1 MKAIKAVSTLS
12 PKCCVVSWWK
22 LLTKMSQNKVRS
34 SGSLASND
42 DIVKAGYLKKLKD
55 SGVGLAQEAMRILE
69 PWTMKKKY
77 FVLRR
82 ETGPDSPARLE
93 YYDSEKKFKAGA
105 QPKKTLIHASLH
117 NADTL
122 INESSLRA
130 PPPCRPI
137 ILRTCFCINRK
148 KDPKHSHVIALYT
161 NHDSVSMAAESED
174 EFNDWLG
181 LLKHYMHQA
190 DGQSRKLYEHVW
202 MVEILPRSL
211 GSSKG
216 MTGEYH
222 ICLTYKS
229 IALVRVGE
237 NQKKVEFPLNS
248 IKRCGHTGSF
258 FFLGLGRSAVT
269 GAGDIWMLT
278 EDAVIAENMH
288 SIIRGAMHAPCSED
302 LVPKERV
309 RTHSMSNQLSFDSK
323 EDIFCSGQCLSR
335 YRSDSMP
342 SRSRTSSE
350 GSMQTGPNKLPRNCS
365 HQMDGPHP
373 GSVCLH
379 PITRP
384 KSMYSS
390 SLSSSCSPP
399 CPSALFSPSSSESM
413 ESTASV
419 EDFDGLH
426 SHTPETAVD
435 NSNGEEDYM
444 PMEAGLESNTSQH
457 RDHPQ
462 PPFSLPFGSM
472 RSYVHSL
479 SKGLISPLSVSSTEG
494 PCLSSP
500 QDQYL
505 VMLSPQERAQEGQFG
520 SMSDRSTY
528 LCMDRTPNQPS
539 ASSGPE
545 SSGYLPMAPL
555 NSPVSSLPAW
565 QSHPSSQVSSPP
577 HSANHSRIPSLVDEN
592 TDSYLSMVPGGHG
605 DATTTSSDTYARDR
619 SRSYLD
625 MTPTPAVP
633 TPIPCSPSDG
643 DSFPEMSPGSSCSF
657 TSGTPSSDHR
667 LHDFIAEKSGN
678 GSYCGYSEDD
688 DSSLDRPHRTNS
700 VGSKPEQFRSRKN
713 RLEVSPAEPAR
724 VRAFSVGSRV
734 SLRLAGGRAGQ
745 VAGGTATA
753 TSASVTEFSPSIKE
767 KGKQVKSKSSSAP
780 ILGTSPISNSWSGTP
795 GTFFR
800 GFLQARNQE
809 RNNDLME
816 FDFTKN
822 KSCDSMSA
830 EKEKKSSSI
839 ESIKRTFTGQR
850 HRSNSKSS
858 GNGKSS
864 VFDSM
869 KRDKKKSESELSAK
883 GMEIPEGKSPFELD
897 FTPSPRGGGSDVCDG
912 YLPMNLRPAV
922 SSGQSSANSEYLEMN
937 SKDLFTGHGLND
949 PYLDMSKS
957 SDRLVSSLSTS
968 GPNDGYVDMSQGK
981 GLGTLPL
988 TPASSS
994 STTSN
999 SSSSIGARVR
1009 KISSTFNPLSSQDFS
1024 SQQDEYMPIDLRGSF
1039 ESSHSLDGEKSKKKK
1054 SSKRKSFKDST
1065 KRKKSDPIAVMG
1077 KGSDG
1082 ENTQESSKKGTSPLS
1097 SLSTFL
1103 GRKNSSGTP
1112 PKTPL
1117 SPTSS
1122 PLPKSSRG
1130 TPSPF
1135 SSLTRKKS
1143 ESKDSSKDGAAKESS
1158 GVSSSVSSGIGTSCI
1173 RESSREAEE
1182 SAISGDS
1189 SSVASSSQTVPN
1201 SGDQLNK
1208 QTNSNGGSKR
1218 TSGIFETSQA
1228 DTKLEEKQ
1236 KNTGLESG
1244 NTDISINSQQQHS
1257 NINSNDMGAY
1267 VNLSLGSSD
1276 KNLIV
1281 ENKQRKV
1288 STGSVSSDYMNVSP
1302 MSACKTPEAPSD
1314 PHQPR
1319 EYVNMCPGG
1328 RPEPLSTSLIPPQ
1341 PASMPGTVSPKR
1353 KTSLTSKGE
1362 SSEKSSPSLGYGG
1375 SRDQNRRDSKRLS
1388 GSNYGEENDGSSGE
1402 SGYLLMTP
1410 GQTPPKPVSPRTVT
1424 RRPDIPSAL
1433 LGGRPD
1439 ASLTATLER
1448 LNLGSSGGSATS
1460 ERCRSHSG
1468 PGAPESSAV
1477 GGEVRVKKQLS
1488 EPRAGSGSQ
1497 GSSGRAASACS
1508 SPVSYSPPTSPTLRG
1523 SVSSVSSVSSLSEG
1537 ALSSASSTCTVVN
1550 VGVGRR
1556 ESGLGG
1562 SGRAQETPVD
1572 SASHTSVSSSSTSQ
1586 QSTST
1591 ASSGCSSGDSGL
1603 NYVSLDLAPARCE
1616 GVMPSPLAGRR
1627 STSGAGVP
1635 HTVCLQEPA
1644 VGEEDEPL
1652 SYAQIDFTKSEGLR
1666 TTSLT
1671 RDKRH

>member
-1 MKAIKAVSTLS
+1 
-12 PKCCVVSWWK
+12 
-22 LLTKMSQNKVRS
+22 
-34 SGSLASND
+34 
-42 DIVKAGYLKKLKD
+42 
-55 SGVGLAQEAMRILE
+55 
-69 PWTMKKKY
+69 
-77 FVLRR
+77 
-82 ETGPDSPARLE
+82 
-93 YYDSEKKFKAGA
+93 
-105 QPKKTLIHASLH
+105 
-117 NADTL
+117 
-122 INESSLRA
+122 
-130 PPPCRPI
+130 
-137 ILRTCFCINRK
+137 
-148 KDPKHSHVIALYT
+148 
-161 NHDSVSMAAESED
+161 
-174 EFNDWLG
+174 
-181 LLKHYMHQA
+181 
-190 DGQSRKLYEHVW
+190 
-202 MVEILPRSL
+202 
-211 GSSKG
+211 
-216 MTGEYH
+216 
-222 ICLTYKS
+222 
-229 IALVRVGE
+229 
-237 NQKKVEFPLNS
+237 
-248 IKRCGHTGSF
+248 
-258 FFLGLGRSAVT
+258 
-269 GAGDIWMLT
+269 MLT

-288 SIIRGAMHAPCSED
+288 GIIRRAMHAPCNNMSED
-302 LVPKERV
+302 PVSRER
-309 RTHSMSNQLSFDSK
+309 TQSMSNQRSFDSK
-323 EDIFCSGQCLSR
+323 EDIFCSGQCLTR
-335 YRSDSMP
+335 GRCGSMP

-350 GSMQTGPNKLPRNCS
+350 GSMQTGPNKLPPNCS

-384 KSMYSS
+384 KSI
-390 SLSSSCSPP
+390 
-399 CPSALFSPSSSESM
+399 PSSSESM

-444 PMEAGLESNTSQH
+444 SMEAGLESNMSQH

-462 PPFSLPFGSM
+462 PPFSLPIGST

-479 SKGLISPLSVSSTEG
+479 SKGLISPVSGSSTEG

-505 VMLSPQERAQEGQFG
+505 EMLSPLERAQEGLFG
-520 SMSDRSTY
+520 SVSERSAY
-528 LCMDRTPNQPS
+528 LCMDLTPNQPS
-539 ASSGPE
+539 GSSGPE
-545 SSGYLPMAPL
+545 NSGYLSMAPL
-555 NSPVSSLPAW
+555 NSPGSSLPAW

-667 LHDFIAEKSGN
+667 FHDFIAEKSGN

-713 RLEVSPAEPAR
+713 
-724 VRAFSVGSRV
+724 
-734 SLRLAGGRAGQ
+734 
-745 VAGGTATA
+745 
-753 TSASVTEFSPSIKE
+753 
-767 KGKQVKSKSSSAP
+767 SAP

-822 KSCDSMSA
+822 KSCDSISA

-937 SKDLFTGHGLND
+937 SKDFLRGHGLND

-988 TPASSS
+988 TPVSSS

-1082 ENTQESSKKGTSPLS
+1082 ENAQESSKKGTSPLS

-1117 SPTSS
+1117 SPTGS

-1158 GVSSSVSSGIGTSCI
+1158 GGSSSVSSGIGTSCI

-1201 SGDQLNK
+1201 SGDQQNK
-1208 QTNSNGGSKR
+1208 QTTNNSGGSKR
-1218 TSGIFETSQA
+1218 TSGIFETLSQA

-1236 KNTGLESG
+1236 RNIGLESG
-1244 NTDISINSQQQHS
+1244 NTDVSVNSQQQHL

-1276 KNLIV
+1276 KNLNV

-1288 STGSVSSDYMNVSP
+1288 STGSVSSDYMNISP
-1302 MSACKTPEAPSD
+1302 MSACKTPETPSD
-1314 PHQPR
+1314 PQQPR

-1328 RPEPLSTSLIPPQ
+1328 RPESHSTSLIPPQ
-1341 PASMPGTVSPKR
+1341 PAPMPGTVSPKR

-1388 GSNYGEENDGSSGE
+1388 GSNYGEENDGGSGE

-1439 ASLTATLER
+1439 ASLSATLER

-1523 SVSSVSSVSSLSEG
+1523 SVSSVSSLSEG
-1537 ALSSASSTCTVVN
+1537 GLSSASSTCTVVN

-1572 SASHTSVSSSSTSQ
+1572 STSHASVSSSSSSQ

-1635 HTVCLQEPA
+1635 HTACLQEPA

>member
-34 SGSLASND
+34 SGSLANSD

-105 QPKKTLIHASLH
+105 QPKK
-117 NADTL
+117 
-122 INESSLRA
+122 
-130 PPPCRPI
+130 PI
-137 ILRTCFCINRK
+137 ILRTCFSINRK

-161 NHDSVSMAAESED
+161 NHDSVSMAAESEA
-174 EFNDWLG
+174 ELNDWLG
-181 LLKHYMHQA
+181 FLHHHMHQA
-190 DGQSRKLYEHVW
+190 VAGSDGQSRKLYEHVW

-216 MTGEYH
+216 ITGEYH

-237 NQKKVEFPLNS
+237 SQKKIEFPLNS
-248 IKRCGHTGSF
+248 IRRCGHTGSF

-288 SIIRGAMHAPCSED
+288 GIIRRAMHAPCNNMSED
-302 LVPKERV
+302 PVSRER
-309 RTHSMSNQLSFDSK
+309 TQSMSNQRSFDSK
-323 EDIFCSGQCLSR
+323 EDIFCSGQCLTR
-335 YRSDSMP
+335 GRCGSMP

-350 GSMQTGPNKLPRNCS
+350 GSMQTGPNKLPPNCS

-373 GSVCLH
+373 GSLCLH

-399 CPSALFSPSSSESM
+399 CASALFSPSSSESM

-444 PMEAGLESNTSQH
+444 PMEAGLESNMSQH

-462 PPFSLPFGSM
+462 PPFSLPIGST

-479 SKGLISPLSVSSTEG
+479 SKGLISPVSGSSTEG

-505 VMLSPQERAQEGQFG
+505 EMLSPLERTQEGLFG
-520 SMSDRSTY
+520 SVSERSAY

-539 ASSGPE
+539 GSSGPE
-545 SSGYLPMAPL
+545 NSGYLSMAPL
-555 NSPVSSLPAW
+555 NSPGSSLPAW

-592 TDSYLSMVPGGHG
+592 TDSYLSKVPGGHG

-667 LHDFIAEKSGN
+667 FHDFIAEKSGN

-713 RLEVSPAEPAR
+713 
-724 VRAFSVGSRV
+724 
-734 SLRLAGGRAGQ
+734 
-745 VAGGTATA
+745 
-753 TSASVTEFSPSIKE
+753 
-767 KGKQVKSKSSSAP
+767 SAP

-822 KSCDSMSA
+822 KSCDSISA

-937 SKDLFTGHGLND
+937 SKDFFRGHGLND

-988 TPASSS
+988 TPVSSS

-1082 ENTQESSKKGTSPLS
+1082 ENAQESSKKGTSPLS

-1117 SPTSS
+1117 SPTGS

-1135 SSLTRKKS
+1135 SSLTRKKN

-1189 SSVASSSQTVPN
+1189 SSVTSSSQTVPN
-1201 SGDQLNK
+1201 SGDQQNK
-1208 QTNSNGGSKR
+1208 QTTNNSGGSKR
-1218 TSGIFETSQA
+1218 TSGIFETLSQA

-1276 KNLIV
+1276 KNLNV

-1302 MSACKTPEAPSD
+1302 MSVCKTPEAPSD
-1314 PHQPR
+1314 PQQPR

-1328 RPEPLSTSLIPPQ
+1328 RPEPHSTSLIPPQ
-1341 PASMPGTVSPKR
+1341 PAPMPGTVSPKR

-1388 GSNYGEENDGSSGE
+1388 GSNYGEENDGGSGE

-1523 SVSSVSSVSSLSEG
+1523 SVSSMSSLSEG
-1537 ALSSASSTCTVVN
+1537 GLSSASSTCTVVN

-1572 SASHTSVSSSSTSQ
+1572 SASHASVSSSSSSQ

-1591 ASSGCSSGDSGL
+1591 ASSGCSIGDSGL

-1616 GVMPSPLAGRR
+1616 GVMPSPLAARR

>member
-34 SGSLASND
+34 SGSLANSD

-69 PWTMKKKY
+69 PWVCIVCSLGLFIRLTMKKKY

-105 QPKKTLIHASLH
+105 QPKK
-117 NADTL
+117 
-122 INESSLRA
+122 
-130 PPPCRPI
+130 PI
-137 ILRTCFCINRK
+137 ILRTCFSINRK

-161 NHDSVSMAAESED
+161 NHDSVSMAAESEA
-174 EFNDWLG
+174 ELNDWLG
-181 LLKHYMHQA
+181 FLHHHMHQA
-190 DGQSRKLYEHVW
+190 VAGSDGQSRKLYGFQTEHVW

-216 MTGEYH
+216 ITGEYH

-237 NQKKVEFPLNS
+237 SQKKIEFPLNS
-248 IKRCGHTGSF
+248 IRRCGHTGSF

-288 SIIRGAMHAPCSED
+288 GIIRRAMHAPCNNMSED
-302 LVPKERV
+302 PVSRER
-309 RTHSMSNQLSFDSK
+309 TQSMSNQRSFDS
-323 EDIFCSGQCLSR
+323 SGQCLTR
-335 YRSDSMP
+335 GRCGSMP

-350 GSMQTGPNKLPRNCS
+350 GSMQTGPNKLPPNCS

-373 GSVCLH
+373 GSLCLH

-384 KSMYSS
+384 KSI
-390 SLSSSCSPP
+390 
-399 CPSALFSPSSSESM
+399 PSSSESM

-444 PMEAGLESNTSQH
+444 PMEAGLESNMSQH

-462 PPFSLPFGSM
+462 PPFSLPIGST

-479 SKGLISPLSVSSTEG
+479 SKGLISPVSGSSTEG

-505 VMLSPQERAQEGQFG
+505 EMLSPLERTQEGLFG
-520 SMSDRSTY
+520 SVSERSAY

-539 ASSGPE
+539 GSSGPE
-545 SSGYLPMAPL
+545 NSGYLSMAPL
-555 NSPVSSLPAW
+555 NSPGSSLPAW

-592 TDSYLSMVPGGHG
+592 TDSYLSKVPGGHG

-667 LHDFIAEKSGN
+667 FHDFIAEKSGN

-713 RLEVSPAEPAR
+713 
-724 VRAFSVGSRV
+724 
-734 SLRLAGGRAGQ
+734 
-745 VAGGTATA
+745 
-753 TSASVTEFSPSIKE
+753 
-767 KGKQVKSKSSSAP
+767 SAP

-822 KSCDSMSA
+822 KSCDSISA

-937 SKDLFTGHGLND
+937 SKDFFRGHGLND

-988 TPASSS
+988 TPVSSS

-1082 ENTQESSKKGTSPLS
+1082 ENAQESSKKGTSPLS

-1117 SPTSS
+1117 SPTGS

-1135 SSLTRKKS
+1135 SSLTRKKN

-1189 SSVASSSQTVPN
+1189 SSVTSSSQTVPN
-1201 SGDQLNK
+1201 SGDQQNK
-1208 QTNSNGGSKR
+1208 QTTNNSGGSKR
-1218 TSGIFETSQA
+1218 TSGIFETLSQA

-1276 KNLIV
+1276 KNLNV

-1302 MSACKTPEAPSD
+1302 MSVCKTPEAPSD
-1314 PHQPR
+1314 PQQPR

-1328 RPEPLSTSLIPPQ
+1328 RPEPHSTSLIPPQ
-1341 PASMPGTVSPKR
+1341 PAPMPGTVSPKR

-1388 GSNYGEENDGSSGE
+1388 GSNYGEENDGGSGE

-1523 SVSSVSSVSSLSEG
+1523 SVSSMSSLSEG
-1537 ALSSASSTCTVVN
+1537 GLSSASSTCTVVN

-1572 SASHTSVSSSSTSQ
+1572 SASHASVSSSSSSQ

-1591 ASSGCSSGDSGL
+1591 ASSGCSIGDSGL

-1616 GVMPSPLAGRR
+1616 GVMPSPLAARR

>member
-34 SGSLASND
+34 SGSLANSD

-69 PWTMKKKY
+69 PWVCIVCSLGLFIRLTMKKKY

-105 QPKKTLIHASLH
+105 QPKK
-117 NADTL
+117 
-122 INESSLRA
+122 
-130 PPPCRPI
+130 PI
-137 ILRTCFCINRK
+137 ILRTCFSINRK

-161 NHDSVSMAAESED
+161 NHDSVSMAAESEA
-174 EFNDWLG
+174 ELNDWLG
-181 LLKHYMHQA
+181 FLHHHMHQA
-190 DGQSRKLYEHVW
+190 VAGSDGQSRKLYEHVW

-216 MTGEYH
+216 ITGEYH

-237 NQKKVEFPLNS
+237 SQKKIEFPLNS
-248 IKRCGHTGSF
+248 IRRCGHTGSF

-288 SIIRGAMHAPCSED
+288 GIIRRAMHAPCNNMSED
-302 LVPKERV
+302 PVSRER
-309 RTHSMSNQLSFDSK
+309 TQSMSNQRSFDSK
-323 EDIFCSGQCLSR
+323 EDIFCSGQCLTR
-335 YRSDSMP
+335 GRCGSMP

-350 GSMQTGPNKLPRNCS
+350 GSMQTGPNKLPPNCS

-373 GSVCLH
+373 GSLCLH

-384 KSMYSS
+384 KSI
-390 SLSSSCSPP
+390 
-399 CPSALFSPSSSESM
+399 PSSSESM

-444 PMEAGLESNTSQH
+444 PMEAGLESNMSQH

-462 PPFSLPFGSM
+462 PPFSLPIGST

-479 SKGLISPLSVSSTEG
+479 SKGLISPVSGSSTEG

-505 VMLSPQERAQEGQFG
+505 EMLSPLERTQEGLFG
-520 SMSDRSTY
+520 SVSERSAY

-539 ASSGPE
+539 GSSGPE
-545 SSGYLPMAPL
+545 NSGYLSMAPL
-555 NSPVSSLPAW
+555 NSPGSSLPAW

-592 TDSYLSMVPGGHG
+592 TDSYLSKVPGGHG

-667 LHDFIAEKSGN
+667 FHDFIAEKSGN

-713 RLEVSPAEPAR
+713 
-724 VRAFSVGSRV
+724 
-734 SLRLAGGRAGQ
+734 
-745 VAGGTATA
+745 
-753 TSASVTEFSPSIKE
+753 
-767 KGKQVKSKSSSAP
+767 SAP

-822 KSCDSMSA
+822 KSCDSISA

-937 SKDLFTGHGLND
+937 SKDFFRGHGLND

-988 TPASSS
+988 TPVSSS

-1082 ENTQESSKKGTSPLS
+1082 ENAQESSKKGTSPLS

-1117 SPTSS
+1117 SPTGS

-1135 SSLTRKKS
+1135 SSLTRKKN

-1189 SSVASSSQTVPN
+1189 SSVTSSSQTVPN
-1201 SGDQLNK
+1201 SGDQQNK
-1208 QTNSNGGSKR
+1208 QTTNNSGGSKR
-1218 TSGIFETSQA
+1218 TSGIFETLSQA

-1276 KNLIV
+1276 KNLNV

-1302 MSACKTPEAPSD
+1302 MSVCKTPEAPSD
-1314 PHQPR
+1314 PQQPR

-1328 RPEPLSTSLIPPQ
+1328 RPEPHSTSLIPPQ
-1341 PASMPGTVSPKR
+1341 PAPMPGTVSPKR

-1388 GSNYGEENDGSSGE
+1388 GSNYGEENDGGSGE

-1523 SVSSVSSVSSLSEG
+1523 SVSSMSSLSEG
-1537 ALSSASSTCTVVN
+1537 GLSSASSTCTVVN

-1572 SASHTSVSSSSTSQ
+1572 SASHASVSSSSSSQ

-1591 ASSGCSSGDSGL
+1591 ASSGCSIGDSGL

-1616 GVMPSPLAGRR
+1616 GVMPSPLAARR

>member
-34 SGSLASND
+34 SGSLANSD

-69 PWTMKKKY
+69 PWVCIVCSLGLFIRLTMKKKY

-105 QPKKTLIHASLH
+105 QPKK
-117 NADTL
+117 
-122 INESSLRA
+122 
-130 PPPCRPI
+130 PI
-137 ILRTCFCINRK
+137 ILRTCFSINRK

-161 NHDSVSMAAESED
+161 NHDSVSMAAESEA
-174 EFNDWLG
+174 ELNDWLG
-181 LLKHYMHQA
+181 FLHHHMHQA
-190 DGQSRKLYEHVW
+190 VAGSDGQSRKLYEHVW

-216 MTGEYH
+216 ITGEYH

-237 NQKKVEFPLNS
+237 SQKKIEFPLNS
-248 IKRCGHTGSF
+248 IRRCGHTGSF

-288 SIIRGAMHAPCSED
+288 GIIRRAMHAPCNNMSED
-302 LVPKERV
+302 PVSRER
-309 RTHSMSNQLSFDSK
+309 TQSMSNQRSFDSK
-323 EDIFCSGQCLSR
+323 EDIFCSGQCLTR
-335 YRSDSMP
+335 GRCGSMP

-350 GSMQTGPNKLPRNCS
+350 GSMQTGPNKLPPNCS

-373 GSVCLH
+373 GSLCLH

-399 CPSALFSPSSSESM
+399 CASALFSPSSSESM

-444 PMEAGLESNTSQH
+444 PMEAGLESNMSQH

-462 PPFSLPFGSM
+462 PPFSLPIGST

-479 SKGLISPLSVSSTEG
+479 SKGLISPVSGSSTEG

-505 VMLSPQERAQEGQFG
+505 EMLSPLERTQEGLFG
-520 SMSDRSTY
+520 SVSERSAY

-539 ASSGPE
+539 GSSGPE
-545 SSGYLPMAPL
+545 NSGYLSMAPL
-555 NSPVSSLPAW
+555 NSPGSSLPAW
-565 QSHPSSQVSSPP
+565 QSHPSSQ
-577 HSANHSRIPSLVDEN
+577 
-592 TDSYLSMVPGGHG
+592 VPGGHG

-667 LHDFIAEKSGN
+667 FHDFIAEKSGN

-713 RLEVSPAEPAR
+713 
-724 VRAFSVGSRV
+724 
-734 SLRLAGGRAGQ
+734 
-745 VAGGTATA
+745 
-753 TSASVTEFSPSIKE
+753 
-767 KGKQVKSKSSSAP
+767 SAP

-822 KSCDSMSA
+822 KSCDSISA

-937 SKDLFTGHGLND
+937 SKDFFRGHGLND

-988 TPASSS
+988 TPVSSS

-1082 ENTQESSKKGTSPLS
+1082 ENAQESSKKGTSPLS

-1117 SPTSS
+1117 SPTGS

-1135 SSLTRKKS
+1135 SSLTRKKN

-1189 SSVASSSQTVPN
+1189 SSVTSSSQTVPN
-1201 SGDQLNK
+1201 SGDQQNK
-1208 QTNSNGGSKR
+1208 QTTNNSGGSKR
-1218 TSGIFETSQA
+1218 TSGIFETLSQA

-1276 KNLIV
+1276 KNLNV

-1302 MSACKTPEAPSD
+1302 MSVCKTPEAPSD
-1314 PHQPR
+1314 PQQPR

-1328 RPEPLSTSLIPPQ
+1328 RPEPHSTSLIPPQ
-1341 PASMPGTVSPKR
+1341 PAPMPGTVSPKR

-1388 GSNYGEENDGSSGE
+1388 GSNYGEENDGGSGE

-1523 SVSSVSSVSSLSEG
+1523 SVSSMSSLSEG
-1537 ALSSASSTCTVVN
+1537 GLSSASSTCTVVN

-1572 SASHTSVSSSSTSQ
+1572 SASHASVSSSSSSQ

-1591 ASSGCSSGDSGL
+1591 ASSGCSIGDSGL

-1616 GVMPSPLAGRR
+1616 GVMPSPLAARR

>member
-34 SGSLASND
+34 SGSLANSD

-69 PWTMKKKY
+69 PWVCIVCSLGLFIRLTMKKKY

-105 QPKKTLIHASLH
+105 QPKK
-117 NADTL
+117 
-122 INESSLRA
+122 
-130 PPPCRPI
+130 PI
-137 ILRTCFCINRK
+137 ILRTCFSINRK

-161 NHDSVSMAAESED
+161 NHDSVSMAAESEA
-174 EFNDWLG
+174 ELNDWLG
-181 LLKHYMHQA
+181 FLHHHMHQA
-190 DGQSRKLYEHVW
+190 VAGSDGQSRKLYEHVW

-216 MTGEYH
+216 ITGEYH

-237 NQKKVEFPLNS
+237 SQKKIEFPLNS
-248 IKRCGHTGSF
+248 IRRCGHTGSF

-288 SIIRGAMHAPCSED
+288 GIIRRAMHAPCNNMSED
-302 LVPKERV
+302 PVSRER
-309 RTHSMSNQLSFDSK
+309 TQSMSNQRSFDS
-323 EDIFCSGQCLSR
+323 SGQCLTR
-335 YRSDSMP
+335 GRCGSMP

-350 GSMQTGPNKLPRNCS
+350 GSMQTGPNKLPPNCS

-373 GSVCLH
+373 GSLCLH

-384 KSMYSS
+384 KSI
-390 SLSSSCSPP
+390 
-399 CPSALFSPSSSESM
+399 PSSSESM

-444 PMEAGLESNTSQH
+444 PMEAGLESNMSQH

-462 PPFSLPFGSM
+462 PPFSLPIGST

-479 SKGLISPLSVSSTEG
+479 SKGLISPVSGSSTEG

-505 VMLSPQERAQEGQFG
+505 EMLSPLERTQEGLFG
-520 SMSDRSTY
+520 SVSERSAY

-539 ASSGPE
+539 GSSGPE
-545 SSGYLPMAPL
+545 NSGYLSMAPL
-555 NSPVSSLPAW
+555 NSPGSSLPAW

-592 TDSYLSMVPGGHG
+592 TDSYLSKVPGGHG

-643 DSFPEMSPGSSCSF
+643 MVQHRGGGDSFPEMSPGSSCSF

-667 LHDFIAEKSGN
+667 FHDFIAEKSGN

-713 RLEVSPAEPAR
+713 
-724 VRAFSVGSRV
+724 
-734 SLRLAGGRAGQ
+734 
-745 VAGGTATA
+745 
-753 TSASVTEFSPSIKE
+753 
-767 KGKQVKSKSSSAP
+767 SAP

-822 KSCDSMSA
+822 KSCDSISA

-937 SKDLFTGHGLND
+937 SKDFFRGHGLND

-988 TPASSS
+988 TPVSSS

-1082 ENTQESSKKGTSPLS
+1082 ENAQESSKKGTSPLS

-1117 SPTSS
+1117 SPTGS

-1135 SSLTRKKS
+1135 SSLTRKKN

-1189 SSVASSSQTVPN
+1189 SSVTSSSQTVPN
-1201 SGDQLNK
+1201 SGDQQNK
-1208 QTNSNGGSKR
+1208 QTTNNSGGSKR
-1218 TSGIFETSQA
+1218 TSGIFETLSQA

-1276 KNLIV
+1276 KNLNV

-1302 MSACKTPEAPSD
+1302 MSVCKTPEAPSD
-1314 PHQPR
+1314 PQQPR

-1328 RPEPLSTSLIPPQ
+1328 RPEPHSTSLIPPQ
-1341 PASMPGTVSPKR
+1341 PAPMPGTVSPKR

-1388 GSNYGEENDGSSGE
+1388 GSNYGEENDGGSGE

-1523 SVSSVSSVSSLSEG
+1523 SVSSMSSLSEG
-1537 ALSSASSTCTVVN
+1537 GLSSASSTCTVVN

-1572 SASHTSVSSSSTSQ
+1572 SASHASVSSSSSSQ

-1591 ASSGCSSGDSGL
+1591 ASSGCSIGDSGL

-1616 GVMPSPLAGRR
+1616 GVMPSPLAARR

>member
-34 SGSLASND
+34 SGSLANSD

-69 PWTMKKKY
+69 PWVCIVCSLGLFIRLTMKKKY

-105 QPKKTLIHASLH
+105 QPKK
-117 NADTL
+117 
-122 INESSLRA
+122 
-130 PPPCRPI
+130 PI
-137 ILRTCFCINRK
+137 ILRTCFSINRK

-161 NHDSVSMAAESED
+161 NHDSVSMAAESEA
-174 EFNDWLG
+174 ELNDWLG
-181 LLKHYMHQA
+181 FLHHHMHQA
-190 DGQSRKLYEHVW
+190 VAGSDGQSRKLYEHVW

-216 MTGEYH
+216 ITGEYH

-237 NQKKVEFPLNS
+237 SQKKIEFPLNS
-248 IKRCGHTGSF
+248 IRRCGHTGSF

-288 SIIRGAMHAPCSED
+288 GIIRRAMHAPCNNMSED
-302 LVPKERV
+302 PVSRER
-309 RTHSMSNQLSFDSK
+309 TQSMSNQRSFDSK
-323 EDIFCSGQCLSR
+323 EDIFCSGQCLTR
-335 YRSDSMP
+335 GRCGSMP

-350 GSMQTGPNKLPRNCS
+350 GSMQTGPNKLPPNCS

-373 GSVCLH
+373 GSLCLH

-384 KSMYSS
+384 KSI
-390 SLSSSCSPP
+390 
-399 CPSALFSPSSSESM
+399 PSSSESM

-444 PMEAGLESNTSQH
+444 PMEAGLESNMSQH

-462 PPFSLPFGSM
+462 PPFSLPIGST

-479 SKGLISPLSVSSTEG
+479 SKGLISPVSGSSTEG

-505 VMLSPQERAQEGQFG
+505 EMLSPLERTQEGLFG
-520 SMSDRSTY
+520 SVSERSAY

-539 ASSGPE
+539 GSSGPE
-545 SSGYLPMAPL
+545 NSGYLSMAPL
-555 NSPVSSLPAW
+555 NSPGSSLPAW
-565 QSHPSSQVSSPP
+565 QSHPSSQ
-577 HSANHSRIPSLVDEN
+577 
-592 TDSYLSMVPGGHG
+592 VPGGHG

-643 DSFPEMSPGSSCSF
+643 MVQHRGGGDSFPEMSPGSSCSF

-667 LHDFIAEKSGN
+667 FHDFIAEKSGN

-713 RLEVSPAEPAR
+713 
-724 VRAFSVGSRV
+724 
-734 SLRLAGGRAGQ
+734 
-745 VAGGTATA
+745 
-753 TSASVTEFSPSIKE
+753 
-767 KGKQVKSKSSSAP
+767 SAP

-822 KSCDSMSA
+822 KSCDSISA

-937 SKDLFTGHGLND
+937 SKDFFRGHGLND

-988 TPASSS
+988 TPVSSS

-1082 ENTQESSKKGTSPLS
+1082 ENAQESSKKGTSPLS

-1117 SPTSS
+1117 SPTGS

-1135 SSLTRKKS
+1135 SSLTRKKN

-1189 SSVASSSQTVPN
+1189 SSVTSSSQTVPN
-1201 SGDQLNK
+1201 SGDQQNK
-1208 QTNSNGGSKR
+1208 QTTNNSGGSKR
-1218 TSGIFETSQA
+1218 TSGIFETLSQA

-1276 KNLIV
+1276 KNLNV

-1302 MSACKTPEAPSD
+1302 MSVCKTPEAPSD
-1314 PHQPR
+1314 PQQPR

-1328 RPEPLSTSLIPPQ
+1328 RPEPHSTSLIPPQ
-1341 PASMPGTVSPKR
+1341 PAPMPGTVSPKR

-1388 GSNYGEENDGSSGE
+1388 GSNYGEENDGGSGE

-1523 SVSSVSSVSSLSEG
+1523 SVSSMSSLSEG
-1537 ALSSASSTCTVVN
+1537 GLSSASSTCTVVN

-1572 SASHTSVSSSSTSQ
+1572 SASHASVSSSSSSQ

-1591 ASSGCSSGDSGL
+1591 ASSGCSIGDSGL

-1616 GVMPSPLAGRR
+1616 GVMPSPLAARR

>member
-34 SGSLASND
+34 SGSLANSD

-105 QPKKTLIHASLH
+105 QPKK
-117 NADTL
+117 
-122 INESSLRA
+122 
-130 PPPCRPI
+130 PI
-137 ILRTCFCINRK
+137 ILRTCFSINRK

-161 NHDSVSMAAESED
+161 NHDSVSMAAESEA
-174 EFNDWLG
+174 ELNDWLG
-181 LLKHYMHQA
+181 FLHHHMHQA
-190 DGQSRKLYEHVW
+190 VAGSDGQSRKLYEHVW

-216 MTGEYH
+216 ITGEYH

-237 NQKKVEFPLNS
+237 SQKKIEFPLNS
-248 IKRCGHTGSF
+248 IRRCGHTGSF

-288 SIIRGAMHAPCSED
+288 GIIRRAMHAPCNNMSED
-302 LVPKERV
+302 PVSRER
-309 RTHSMSNQLSFDSK
+309 TQSMSNQRSFDS
-323 EDIFCSGQCLSR
+323 SGQCLTR
-335 YRSDSMP
+335 GRCGSMP

-350 GSMQTGPNKLPRNCS
+350 GSMQTGPNKLPPNCS

-373 GSVCLH
+373 GSLCLH

-384 KSMYSS
+384 KSI
-390 SLSSSCSPP
+390 
-399 CPSALFSPSSSESM
+399 PSSSESM

-444 PMEAGLESNTSQH
+444 PMEAGLESNMSQH

-462 PPFSLPFGSM
+462 PPFSLPIGST

-479 SKGLISPLSVSSTEG
+479 SKGLISPVSGSSTEG

-505 VMLSPQERAQEGQFG
+505 EMLSPLERTQEGLFG
-520 SMSDRSTY
+520 SVSERSAY

-539 ASSGPE
+539 GSSGPE
-545 SSGYLPMAPL
+545 NSGYLSMAPL
-555 NSPVSSLPAW
+555 NSPGSSLPAW

-592 TDSYLSMVPGGHG
+592 TDSYLSKVPGGHG

-667 LHDFIAEKSGN
+667 FHDFIAEKSGN

-713 RLEVSPAEPAR
+713 
-724 VRAFSVGSRV
+724 
-734 SLRLAGGRAGQ
+734 
-745 VAGGTATA
+745 
-753 TSASVTEFSPSIKE
+753 
-767 KGKQVKSKSSSAP
+767 SAP

-822 KSCDSMSA
+822 KSCDSISA

-937 SKDLFTGHGLND
+937 SKDFFRGHGLND

-988 TPASSS
+988 TPVSSS

-1082 ENTQESSKKGTSPLS
+1082 ENAQESSKKGTSPLS

-1117 SPTSS
+1117 SPTGS

-1135 SSLTRKKS
+1135 SSLTRKKN

-1189 SSVASSSQTVPN
+1189 SSVTSSSQTVPN
-1201 SGDQLNK
+1201 SGDQQNK
-1208 QTNSNGGSKR
+1208 QTTNNSGGSKR
-1218 TSGIFETSQA
+1218 TSGIFETLSQA

-1276 KNLIV
+1276 KNLNV

-1302 MSACKTPEAPSD
+1302 MSVCKTPEAPSD
-1314 PHQPR
+1314 PQQPR

-1328 RPEPLSTSLIPPQ
+1328 RPEPHSTSLIPPQ
-1341 PASMPGTVSPKR
+1341 PAPMPGTVSPKR

-1388 GSNYGEENDGSSGE
+1388 GSNYGEENDGGSGE

-1523 SVSSVSSVSSLSEG
+1523 SVSSMSSLSEG
-1537 ALSSASSTCTVVN
+1537 GLSSASSTCTVVN

-1572 SASHTSVSSSSTSQ
+1572 SASHASVSSSSSSQ

-1591 ASSGCSSGDSGL
+1591 ASSGCSIGDSGL

-1616 GVMPSPLAGRR
+1616 GVMPSPLAARR

>member
-34 SGSLASND
+34 SGSLANSD

-105 QPKKTLIHASLH
+105 QPKK
-117 NADTL
+117 
-122 INESSLRA
+122 
-130 PPPCRPI
+130 PI
-137 ILRTCFCINRK
+137 ILRTCFSINRK

-161 NHDSVSMAAESED
+161 NHDSVSMAAESEA
-174 EFNDWLG
+174 ELNDWLG
-181 LLKHYMHQA
+181 FLHHHMHQA
-190 DGQSRKLYEHVW
+190 VAGSDGQSRKLYEHVW

-216 MTGEYH
+216 ITGEYH

-237 NQKKVEFPLNS
+237 SQKKIEFPLNS
-248 IKRCGHTGSF
+248 IRRCGHTGSF

-288 SIIRGAMHAPCSED
+288 GIIRRAMHAPCNNMSED
-302 LVPKERV
+302 PVSRER
-309 RTHSMSNQLSFDSK
+309 TQSMSNQRSFDS
-323 EDIFCSGQCLSR
+323 SGQCLTR
-335 YRSDSMP
+335 GRCGSMP

-350 GSMQTGPNKLPRNCS
+350 GSMQTGPNKLPPNCS

-373 GSVCLH
+373 GSLCLH

-384 KSMYSS
+384 KSI
-390 SLSSSCSPP
+390 
-399 CPSALFSPSSSESM
+399 PSSSESM

-444 PMEAGLESNTSQH
+444 PMEAGLESNMSQH

-462 PPFSLPFGSM
+462 PPFSLPIGST

-479 SKGLISPLSVSSTEG
+479 SKGLISPVSGSSTEG

-505 VMLSPQERAQEGQFG
+505 EMLSPLERTQEGLFG
-520 SMSDRSTY
+520 SVSERSAY

-539 ASSGPE
+539 GSSGPE
-545 SSGYLPMAPL
+545 NSGYLSMAPL
-555 NSPVSSLPAW
+555 NSPGSSLPAW
-565 QSHPSSQVSSPP
+565 QSHPSSQ
-577 HSANHSRIPSLVDEN
+577 
-592 TDSYLSMVPGGHG
+592 VPGGHG

-667 LHDFIAEKSGN
+667 FHDFIAEKSGN

-713 RLEVSPAEPAR
+713 
-724 VRAFSVGSRV
+724 
-734 SLRLAGGRAGQ
+734 
-745 VAGGTATA
+745 
-753 TSASVTEFSPSIKE
+753 
-767 KGKQVKSKSSSAP
+767 SAP

-822 KSCDSMSA
+822 KSCDSISA

-937 SKDLFTGHGLND
+937 SKDFFRGHGLND

-988 TPASSS
+988 TPVSSS

-1082 ENTQESSKKGTSPLS
+1082 ENAQESSKKGTSPLS

-1117 SPTSS
+1117 SPTGS

-1135 SSLTRKKS
+1135 SSLTRKKN

-1189 SSVASSSQTVPN
+1189 SSVTSSSQTVPN
-1201 SGDQLNK
+1201 SGDQQNK
-1208 QTNSNGGSKR
+1208 QTTNNSGGSKR
-1218 TSGIFETSQA
+1218 TSGIFETLSQA

-1276 KNLIV
+1276 KNLNV

-1302 MSACKTPEAPSD
+1302 MSVCKTPEAPSD
-1314 PHQPR
+1314 PQQPR

-1328 RPEPLSTSLIPPQ
+1328 RPEPHSTSLIPPQ
-1341 PASMPGTVSPKR
+1341 PAPMPGTVSPKR

-1388 GSNYGEENDGSSGE
+1388 GSNYGEENDGGSGE

-1523 SVSSVSSVSSLSEG
+1523 SVSSMSSLSEG
-1537 ALSSASSTCTVVN
+1537 GLSSASSTCTVVN

-1572 SASHTSVSSSSTSQ
+1572 SASHASVSSSSSSQ

-1591 ASSGCSSGDSGL
+1591 ASSGCSIGDSGL

-1616 GVMPSPLAGRR
+1616 GVMPSPLAARR

>member
-34 SGSLASND
+34 SGSLANSD
-42 DIVKAGYLKKLKD
+42 DIVKAGYLKKLKVCIVC
-55 SGVGLAQEAMRILE
+55 SLGLFIRL
-69 PWTMKKKY
+69 TMKKKY

-105 QPKKTLIHASLH
+105 QPKK
-117 NADTL
+117 
-122 INESSLRA
+122 
-130 PPPCRPI
+130 PI
-137 ILRTCFCINRK
+137 ILRTCFSINRK

-161 NHDSVSMAAESED
+161 NHDSVSMAAESEA
-174 EFNDWLG
+174 ELNDWLG
-181 LLKHYMHQA
+181 FLHHHMHQA
-190 DGQSRKLYEHVW
+190 VAGSDGQSRKLYEHVW

-216 MTGEYH
+216 ITGEYH

-237 NQKKVEFPLNS
+237 SQKKIEFPLNS
-248 IKRCGHTGSF
+248 IRRCGHTGSF

-288 SIIRGAMHAPCSED
+288 GIIRRAMHAPCNNMSED
-302 LVPKERV
+302 PVSRER
-309 RTHSMSNQLSFDSK
+309 TQSMSNQRSFDSK
-323 EDIFCSGQCLSR
+323 EDIFCSGQCLTR
-335 YRSDSMP
+335 GRCGSMP

-350 GSMQTGPNKLPRNCS
+350 GSMQTGPNKLPPNCS

-373 GSVCLH
+373 GSLCLH

-384 KSMYSS
+384 KSI
-390 SLSSSCSPP
+390 
-399 CPSALFSPSSSESM
+399 PSSSESM

-444 PMEAGLESNTSQH
+444 PMEAGLESNMSQH

-462 PPFSLPFGSM
+462 PPFSLPIGST

-479 SKGLISPLSVSSTEG
+479 SKGLISPVSGSSTEG

-505 VMLSPQERAQEGQFG
+505 EMLSPLERTQEGLFG
-520 SMSDRSTY
+520 SVSERSAY

-539 ASSGPE
+539 GSSGPE
-545 SSGYLPMAPL
+545 NSGYLSMAPL
-555 NSPVSSLPAW
+555 NSPGSSLPAW

-592 TDSYLSMVPGGHG
+592 TDSYLSKVPGGHG

-667 LHDFIAEKSGN
+667 FHDFIAEKSGN

-713 RLEVSPAEPAR
+713 
-724 VRAFSVGSRV
+724 
-734 SLRLAGGRAGQ
+734 
-745 VAGGTATA
+745 
-753 TSASVTEFSPSIKE
+753 
-767 KGKQVKSKSSSAP
+767 SAP

-822 KSCDSMSA
+822 KSCDSISA

-937 SKDLFTGHGLND
+937 SKDFFRGHGLND

-988 TPASSS
+988 TPVSSS

-1082 ENTQESSKKGTSPLS
+1082 ENAQESSKKGTSPLS

-1117 SPTSS
+1117 SPTGS

-1135 SSLTRKKS
+1135 SSLTRKKN

-1189 SSVASSSQTVPN
+1189 SSVTSSSQTVPN
-1201 SGDQLNK
+1201 SGDQQNK
-1208 QTNSNGGSKR
+1208 QTTNNSGGSKR
-1218 TSGIFETSQA
+1218 TSGIFETLSQA

-1276 KNLIV
+1276 KNLNV

-1302 MSACKTPEAPSD
+1302 MSVCKTPEAPSD
-1314 PHQPR
+1314 PQQPR

-1328 RPEPLSTSLIPPQ
+1328 RPEPHSTSLIPPQ
-1341 PASMPGTVSPKR
+1341 PAPMPGTVSPKR

-1388 GSNYGEENDGSSGE
+1388 GSNYGEENDGGSGE

-1523 SVSSVSSVSSLSEG
+1523 SVSSMSSLSEG
-1537 ALSSASSTCTVVN
+1537 GLSSASSTCTVVN

-1572 SASHTSVSSSSTSQ
+1572 SASHASVSSSSSSQ

-1591 ASSGCSSGDSGL
+1591 ASSGCSIGDSGL

-1616 GVMPSPLAGRR
+1616 GVMPSPLAARR

>member
-1 MKAIKAVSTLS
+1 
-12 PKCCVVSWWK
+12 
-22 LLTKMSQNKVRS
+22 
-34 SGSLASND
+34 
-42 DIVKAGYLKKLKD
+42 
-55 SGVGLAQEAMRILE
+55 
-69 PWTMKKKY
+69 
-77 FVLRR
+77 
-82 ETGPDSPARLE
+82 
-93 YYDSEKKFKAGA
+93 
-105 QPKKTLIHASLH
+105 
-117 NADTL
+117 
-122 INESSLRA
+122 
-130 PPPCRPI
+130 
-137 ILRTCFCINRK
+137 
-148 KDPKHSHVIALYT
+148 
-161 NHDSVSMAAESED
+161 
-174 EFNDWLG
+174 
-181 LLKHYMHQA
+181 
-190 DGQSRKLYEHVW
+190 
-202 MVEILPRSL
+202 
-211 GSSKG
+211 
-216 MTGEYH
+216 
-222 ICLTYKS
+222 
-229 IALVRVGE
+229 
-237 NQKKVEFPLNS
+237 
-248 IKRCGHTGSF
+248 
-258 FFLGLGRSAVT
+258 
-269 GAGDIWMLT
+269 MLT

-288 SIIRGAMHAPCSED
+288 GIIRRAMHAPCNNMSED
-302 LVPKERV
+302 PVSRER
-309 RTHSMSNQLSFDSK
+309 TQSMSNQRSFDSK
-323 EDIFCSGQCLSR
+323 EDIFCSGQCLTR
-335 YRSDSMP
+335 GRCGSMP

-350 GSMQTGPNKLPRNCS
+350 GSMQTGPNKLPPNCS

-384 KSMYSS
+384 KSI
-390 SLSSSCSPP
+390 
-399 CPSALFSPSSSESM
+399 PSSSESM

-444 PMEAGLESNTSQH
+444 SMEAGLESNMSQH

-462 PPFSLPFGSM
+462 PPFSLPIGST

-479 SKGLISPLSVSSTEG
+479 SKGLISPVSGSSTEG

-505 VMLSPQERAQEGQFG
+505 EMLSPLERAQEGLFG
-520 SMSDRSTY
+520 SVSERSAY
-528 LCMDRTPNQPS
+528 LCMDLTPNQPS
-539 ASSGPE
+539 GSSGPE
-545 SSGYLPMAPL
+545 NSGYLSMAPL
-555 NSPVSSLPAW
+555 NSPGSSLPAW

-667 LHDFIAEKSGN
+667 FHDFIAEKSGN

-713 RLEVSPAEPAR
+713 
-724 VRAFSVGSRV
+724 
-734 SLRLAGGRAGQ
+734 
-745 VAGGTATA
+745 
-753 TSASVTEFSPSIKE
+753 
-767 KGKQVKSKSSSAP
+767 SAP

-822 KSCDSMSA
+822 KSCDSISA

-937 SKDLFTGHGLND
+937 SKDFLRGHGLND

-988 TPASSS
+988 TPVSSS

-1082 ENTQESSKKGTSPLS
+1082 ENAQESSKKGTSPLS

-1117 SPTSS
+1117 SPTGS

-1158 GVSSSVSSGIGTSCI
+1158 GGSSSVSSGIGTSCI

-1201 SGDQLNK
+1201 SGDQQNK
-1208 QTNSNGGSKR
+1208 QTTNNSGGSKR
-1218 TSGIFETSQA
+1218 TSGIFETLSQA

-1236 KNTGLESG
+1236 RNIGLESG
-1244 NTDISINSQQQHS
+1244 NTDVSVNSQQQHL

-1276 KNLIV
+1276 KNLNV

-1302 MSACKTPEAPSD
+1302 MSACKTPETPSD
-1314 PHQPR
+1314 PQQPR

-1328 RPEPLSTSLIPPQ
+1328 RPESHSTTLIPPQ
-1341 PASMPGTVSPKR
+1341 PAPMPGTVSPKR

-1388 GSNYGEENDGSSGE
+1388 GSNYGEENDGGSGE

-1439 ASLTATLER
+1439 ASLSATLER

-1523 SVSSVSSVSSLSEG
+1523 SVSSVSSLSEG
-1537 ALSSASSTCTVVN
+1537 GLSSASSTCTVVN

-1572 SASHTSVSSSSTSQ
+1572 STSHASVSSSSSSQ

-1635 HTVCLQEPA
+1635 HTACLQEPA

>member
-34 SGSLASND
+34 SGSLANSD
-42 DIVKAGYLKKLKD
+42 DIVKAGYLKKLK
-55 SGVGLAQEAMRILE
+55 
-69 PWTMKKKY
+69 TMKKKY

-105 QPKKTLIHASLH
+105 QPKK
-117 NADTL
+117 
-122 INESSLRA
+122 
-130 PPPCRPI
+130 PI
-137 ILRTCFCINRK
+137 ILRTCFSINRK

-161 NHDSVSMAAESED
+161 NHDSVSMAAESEA
-174 EFNDWLG
+174 ELNDWLG
-181 LLKHYMHQA
+181 FLHHHMHQA
-190 DGQSRKLYEHVW
+190 VAGSDGQSRKLYEHVW

-216 MTGEYH
+216 ITGEYH

-237 NQKKVEFPLNS
+237 SQKKIEFPLNS
-248 IKRCGHTGSF
+248 IRRCGHTGSF

-288 SIIRGAMHAPCSED
+288 GIIRRAMHAPCNNMSED
-302 LVPKERV
+302 PVSRER
-309 RTHSMSNQLSFDSK
+309 TQSMSNQRSFDSK
-323 EDIFCSGQCLSR
+323 EDIFCSGQCLTR
-335 YRSDSMP
+335 GRCGSMP

-350 GSMQTGPNKLPRNCS
+350 GSMQTGPNKLPPNCS

-373 GSVCLH
+373 GSLCLH

-384 KSMYSS
+384 KSI
-390 SLSSSCSPP
+390 
-399 CPSALFSPSSSESM
+399 PSSSESM

-444 PMEAGLESNTSQH
+444 PMEAGLESNMSQH

-462 PPFSLPFGSM
+462 PPFSLPIGST

-479 SKGLISPLSVSSTEG
+479 SKGLISPVSGSSTEG

-505 VMLSPQERAQEGQFG
+505 EMLSPLERTQEGLFG
-520 SMSDRSTY
+520 SVSERSAY

-539 ASSGPE
+539 GSSGPE
-545 SSGYLPMAPL
+545 NSGYLSMAPL
-555 NSPVSSLPAW
+555 NSPGSSLPAW

-592 TDSYLSMVPGGHG
+592 TDSYLSKVPGGHG

-667 LHDFIAEKSGN
+667 FHDFIAEKSGN

-713 RLEVSPAEPAR
+713 
-724 VRAFSVGSRV
+724 
-734 SLRLAGGRAGQ
+734 
-745 VAGGTATA
+745 
-753 TSASVTEFSPSIKE
+753 
-767 KGKQVKSKSSSAP
+767 SAP

-822 KSCDSMSA
+822 KSCDSISA

-937 SKDLFTGHGLND
+937 SKDFFRGHGLND

-988 TPASSS
+988 TPVSSS

-1082 ENTQESSKKGTSPLS
+1082 ENAQESSKKGTSPLS

-1117 SPTSS
+1117 SPTGS

-1135 SSLTRKKS
+1135 SSLTRKKN

-1189 SSVASSSQTVPN
+1189 SSVTSSSQTVPN
-1201 SGDQLNK
+1201 SGDQQNK
-1208 QTNSNGGSKR
+1208 QTTNNSGGSKR
-1218 TSGIFETSQA
+1218 TSGIFETLSQA

-1276 KNLIV
+1276 KNLNV

-1302 MSACKTPEAPSD
+1302 MSVCKTPEAPSD
-1314 PHQPR
+1314 PQQPR

-1328 RPEPLSTSLIPPQ
+1328 RPEPHSTSLIPPQ
-1341 PASMPGTVSPKR
+1341 PAPMPGTVSPKR

-1388 GSNYGEENDGSSGE
+1388 GSNYGEENDGGSGE

-1523 SVSSVSSVSSLSEG
+1523 SVSSMSSLSEG
-1537 ALSSASSTCTVVN
+1537 GLSSASSTCTVVN

-1572 SASHTSVSSSSTSQ
+1572 SASHASVSSSSSSQ

-1591 ASSGCSSGDSGL
+1591 ASSGCSIGDSGL

-1616 GVMPSPLAGRR
+1616 GVMPSPLAARR

>member
-34 SGSLASND
+34 SGSLANSD

-105 QPKKTLIHASLH
+105 QPKK
-117 NADTL
+117 
-122 INESSLRA
+122 
-130 PPPCRPI
+130 PI
-137 ILRTCFCINRK
+137 ILRTCFSINRK

-161 NHDSVSMAAESED
+161 NHDSVSMAAESEA
-174 EFNDWLG
+174 ELNDWLG
-181 LLKHYMHQA
+181 FLHHHMHQA
-190 DGQSRKLYEHVW
+190 VAGSDGQSRKLYEHVW

-216 MTGEYH
+216 ITGEYH

-237 NQKKVEFPLNS
+237 SQKKIEFPLNS
-248 IKRCGHTGSF
+248 IRRCGHTGSF

-288 SIIRGAMHAPCSED
+288 GIIRRAMHAPCNNMSED
-302 LVPKERV
+302 PVSRER
-309 RTHSMSNQLSFDSK
+309 TQSMSNQRSFDSK
-323 EDIFCSGQCLSR
+323 EDIFCSGQCLTR
-335 YRSDSMP
+335 GRCGSMP

-350 GSMQTGPNKLPRNCS
+350 GSMQTGPNKLPPNCS

-373 GSVCLH
+373 GSLCLH

-384 KSMYSS
+384 KSI
-390 SLSSSCSPP
+390 
-399 CPSALFSPSSSESM
+399 PSSSESM

-444 PMEAGLESNTSQH
+444 PMEAGLESNMSQH

-462 PPFSLPFGSM
+462 PPFSLPIGST

-479 SKGLISPLSVSSTEG
+479 SKGLISPVSGSSTEG

-505 VMLSPQERAQEGQFG
+505 EMLSPLERTQEGLFG
-520 SMSDRSTY
+520 SVSERSAY

-539 ASSGPE
+539 GSSGPE
-545 SSGYLPMAPL
+545 NSGYLSMAPL
-555 NSPVSSLPAW
+555 NSPGSSLPAW

-592 TDSYLSMVPGGHG
+592 TDSYLSKVPGGHG

-667 LHDFIAEKSGN
+667 FHDFIAEKSGN

-713 RLEVSPAEPAR
+713 
-724 VRAFSVGSRV
+724 
-734 SLRLAGGRAGQ
+734 
-745 VAGGTATA
+745 
-753 TSASVTEFSPSIKE
+753 
-767 KGKQVKSKSSSAP
+767 SAP

-822 KSCDSMSA
+822 KSCDSISA

-937 SKDLFTGHGLND
+937 SKDFFRGHGLND

-988 TPASSS
+988 TPVSSS

-1082 ENTQESSKKGTSPLS
+1082 ENAQESSKKGTSPLS

-1117 SPTSS
+1117 SPTGS

-1135 SSLTRKKS
+1135 SSLTRKKN

-1189 SSVASSSQTVPN
+1189 SSVTSSSQTVPN
-1201 SGDQLNK
+1201 SGDQQNK
-1208 QTNSNGGSKR
+1208 QTTNNSGGSKR
-1218 TSGIFETSQA
+1218 TSGIFETLSQA

-1276 KNLIV
+1276 KNLNV

-1302 MSACKTPEAPSD
+1302 MSVCKTPEAPSD
-1314 PHQPR
+1314 PQQPR

-1328 RPEPLSTSLIPPQ
+1328 RPEPHSTSLIPPQ
-1341 PASMPGTVSPKR
+1341 PAPMPGTVSPKR

-1388 GSNYGEENDGSSGE
+1388 GSNYGEENDGGSGE

-1523 SVSSVSSVSSLSEG
+1523 SVSSMSSLSEG
-1537 ALSSASSTCTVVN
+1537 GLSSASSTCTVVN

-1572 SASHTSVSSSSTSQ
+1572 SASHASVSSSSSSQ

-1591 ASSGCSSGDSGL
+1591 ASSGCSIGDSGL

-1616 GVMPSPLAGRR
+1616 GVMPSPLAARR

>member
-34 SGSLASND
+34 SGSLANSD
-42 DIVKAGYLKKLKD
+42 DIVKAGYLKKLKVCIVC
-55 SGVGLAQEAMRILE
+55 SLGLFIRL
-69 PWTMKKKY
+69 TMKKKY

-105 QPKKTLIHASLH
+105 QPKK
-117 NADTL
+117 
-122 INESSLRA
+122 
-130 PPPCRPI
+130 PI
-137 ILRTCFCINRK
+137 ILRTCFSINRK

-161 NHDSVSMAAESED
+161 NHDSVSMAAESEA
-174 EFNDWLG
+174 ELNDWLG
-181 LLKHYMHQA
+181 FLHHHMHQA
-190 DGQSRKLYEHVW
+190 VAGSDGQSRKLYEHVW

-216 MTGEYH
+216 ITGEYH

-237 NQKKVEFPLNS
+237 SQKKIEFPLNS
-248 IKRCGHTGSF
+248 IRRCGHTGSF

-288 SIIRGAMHAPCSED
+288 GIIRRAMHAPCNNMSED
-302 LVPKERV
+302 PVSRER
-309 RTHSMSNQLSFDSK
+309 TQSMSNQRSFDS
-323 EDIFCSGQCLSR
+323 SGQCLTR
-335 YRSDSMP
+335 GRCGSMP

-350 GSMQTGPNKLPRNCS
+350 GSMQTGPNKLPPNCS

-373 GSVCLH
+373 GSLCLH

-384 KSMYSS
+384 KSI
-390 SLSSSCSPP
+390 
-399 CPSALFSPSSSESM
+399 PSSSESM

-444 PMEAGLESNTSQH
+444 PMEAGLESNMSQH

-462 PPFSLPFGSM
+462 PPFSLPIGST

-479 SKGLISPLSVSSTEG
+479 SKGLISPVSGSSTEG

-505 VMLSPQERAQEGQFG
+505 EMLSPLERTQEGLFG
-520 SMSDRSTY
+520 SVSERSAY

-539 ASSGPE
+539 GSSGPE
-545 SSGYLPMAPL
+545 NSGYLSMAPL
-555 NSPVSSLPAW
+555 NSPGSSLPAW

-592 TDSYLSMVPGGHG
+592 TDSYLSKVPGGHG

-667 LHDFIAEKSGN
+667 FHDFIAEKSGN

-713 RLEVSPAEPAR
+713 
-724 VRAFSVGSRV
+724 
-734 SLRLAGGRAGQ
+734 
-745 VAGGTATA
+745 
-753 TSASVTEFSPSIKE
+753 
-767 KGKQVKSKSSSAP
+767 SAP

-822 KSCDSMSA
+822 KSCDSISA

-937 SKDLFTGHGLND
+937 SKDFFRGHGLND

-988 TPASSS
+988 TPVSSS

-1082 ENTQESSKKGTSPLS
+1082 ENAQESSKKGTSPLS

-1117 SPTSS
+1117 SPTGS

-1135 SSLTRKKS
+1135 SSLTRKKN

-1189 SSVASSSQTVPN
+1189 SSVTSSSQTVPN
-1201 SGDQLNK
+1201 SGDQQNK
-1208 QTNSNGGSKR
+1208 QTTNNSGGSKR
-1218 TSGIFETSQA
+1218 TSGIFETLSQA

-1276 KNLIV
+1276 KNLNV

-1302 MSACKTPEAPSD
+1302 MSVCKTPEAPSD
-1314 PHQPR
+1314 PQQPR

-1328 RPEPLSTSLIPPQ
+1328 RPEPHSTSLIPPQ
-1341 PASMPGTVSPKR
+1341 PAPMPGTVSPKR

-1388 GSNYGEENDGSSGE
+1388 GSNYGEENDGGSGE

-1523 SVSSVSSVSSLSEG
+1523 SVSSMSSLSEG
-1537 ALSSASSTCTVVN
+1537 GLSSASSTCTVVN

-1572 SASHTSVSSSSTSQ
+1572 SASHASVSSSSSSQ

-1591 ASSGCSSGDSGL
+1591 ASSGCSIGDSGL

-1616 GVMPSPLAGRR
+1616 GVMPSPLAARR

>member
-34 SGSLASND
+34 SGSLANSD

-69 PWTMKKKY
+69 PWVCIVCSLGLFIRLTMKKKY

-105 QPKKTLIHASLH
+105 QPKK
-117 NADTL
+117 
-122 INESSLRA
+122 
-130 PPPCRPI
+130 PI
-137 ILRTCFCINRK
+137 ILRTCFSINRK

-161 NHDSVSMAAESED
+161 NHDSVSMAAESEA
-174 EFNDWLG
+174 ELNDWLG
-181 LLKHYMHQA
+181 FLHHHMHQA
-190 DGQSRKLYEHVW
+190 VAGSDGQSRKLYEHVW

-216 MTGEYH
+216 ITGEYH

-237 NQKKVEFPLNS
+237 SQKKIEFPLNS
-248 IKRCGHTGSF
+248 IRRCGHTGSF

-288 SIIRGAMHAPCSED
+288 GIIRRAMHAPCNNMSED
-302 LVPKERV
+302 PVSRER
-309 RTHSMSNQLSFDSK
+309 TQSMSNQRSFDS
-323 EDIFCSGQCLSR
+323 SGQCLTR
-335 YRSDSMP
+335 GRCGSMP

-350 GSMQTGPNKLPRNCS
+350 GSMQTGPNKLPPNCS

-373 GSVCLH
+373 GSLCLH

-384 KSMYSS
+384 KSI
-390 SLSSSCSPP
+390 
-399 CPSALFSPSSSESM
+399 PSSSESM

-444 PMEAGLESNTSQH
+444 PMEAGLESNMSQH

-462 PPFSLPFGSM
+462 PPFSLPIGST

-479 SKGLISPLSVSSTEG
+479 SKGLISPVSGSSTEG

-505 VMLSPQERAQEGQFG
+505 EMLSPLERTQEGLFG
-520 SMSDRSTY
+520 SVSERSAY

-539 ASSGPE
+539 GSSGPE
-545 SSGYLPMAPL
+545 NSGYLSMAPL
-555 NSPVSSLPAW
+555 NSPGSSLPAW
-565 QSHPSSQVSSPP
+565 QSHPSSQ
-577 HSANHSRIPSLVDEN
+577 
-592 TDSYLSMVPGGHG
+592 VPGGHG

-643 DSFPEMSPGSSCSF
+643 MVQHRGGGDSFPEMSPGSSCSF

-667 LHDFIAEKSGN
+667 FHDFIAEKSGN

-713 RLEVSPAEPAR
+713 
-724 VRAFSVGSRV
+724 
-734 SLRLAGGRAGQ
+734 
-745 VAGGTATA
+745 
-753 TSASVTEFSPSIKE
+753 
-767 KGKQVKSKSSSAP
+767 SAP

-822 KSCDSMSA
+822 KSCDSISA

-937 SKDLFTGHGLND
+937 SKDFFRGHGLND

-988 TPASSS
+988 TPVSSS

-1082 ENTQESSKKGTSPLS
+1082 ENAQESSKKGTSPLS

-1117 SPTSS
+1117 SPTGS

-1135 SSLTRKKS
+1135 SSLTRKKN

-1189 SSVASSSQTVPN
+1189 SSVTSSSQTVPN
-1201 SGDQLNK
+1201 SGDQQNK
-1208 QTNSNGGSKR
+1208 QTTNNSGGSKR
-1218 TSGIFETSQA
+1218 TSGIFETLSQA

-1276 KNLIV
+1276 KNLNV

-1302 MSACKTPEAPSD
+1302 MSVCKTPEAPSD
-1314 PHQPR
+1314 PQQPR

-1328 RPEPLSTSLIPPQ
+1328 RPEPHSTSLIPPQ
-1341 PASMPGTVSPKR
+1341 PAPMPGTVSPKR

-1388 GSNYGEENDGSSGE
+1388 GSNYGEENDGGSGE

-1523 SVSSVSSVSSLSEG
+1523 SVSSMSSLSEG
-1537 ALSSASSTCTVVN
+1537 GLSSASSTCTVVN

-1572 SASHTSVSSSSTSQ
+1572 SASHASVSSSSSSQ

-1591 ASSGCSSGDSGL
+1591 ASSGCSIGDSGL

-1616 GVMPSPLAGRR
+1616 GVMPSPLAARR